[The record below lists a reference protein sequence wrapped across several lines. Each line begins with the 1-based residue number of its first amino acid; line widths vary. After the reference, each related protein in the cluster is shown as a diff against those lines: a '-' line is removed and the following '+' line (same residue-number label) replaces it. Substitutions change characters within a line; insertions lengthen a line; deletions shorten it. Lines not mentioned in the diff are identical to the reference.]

1 MRIRN
6 LLWPLLAAALWLPL
20 AAGPADAA
28 PPLAEIVAKANNAA
42 YYAGNDGRAEVNMTI
57 TDSQGRS
64 RERRFVILR
73 RDIEDGG
80 RQMFYVYFER
90 PTDVRRMVFMVHKQ
104 VEKDDDRWLYLP
116 DLDLV
121 KRIAASDKRTSFVGS
136 SYFYEDV
143 SGRSPAEDQHEL
155 VEETA
160 AHYVLNNIPKDPST
174 VEFASYR
181 VWIDKKNFLPVK
193 AEYLDKQ
200 GKPYRLV
207 EALSVED
214 IQGFATVTKS
224 RVKDLAGGGETVMEF
239 GQISYN
245 LGLDETL
252 FSERYLRRPPR
263 EIRR

>member
-1 MRIRN
+1 MKMSN
-6 LLWPLLAAALWLPL
+6 LLWPLLAAALWLPT
-20 AAGPADAA
+20 ADRADAA
-28 PPLAEIVAKANNAA
+28 PPVAEIVAKANQAA
-42 YYAGNDGRAEVNMTI
+42 YYAGDDGRAEVNMTI
-57 TDSQGRS
+57 SDSQGRT

-104 VEKDDDRWLYLP
+104 VAKDDDRWLYLP

-136 SYFYEDV
+136 HYFYEDV
-143 SGRSPAEDQHEL
+143 SGRSPAEDHHEL

-160 AHYVLNNIPKDPST
+160 GHYVLNNIPKNPGA

-181 VWIDKKNFLPVK
+181 IWIDKKNFLPVK

-200 GKPYRLV
+200 GKPYRQV
-207 EALSVED
+207 EALKVEN
-214 IQGFATVTKS
+214 IQGLPTVTRS
-224 RVKDLAGGGETVMEF
+224 RARDLLAGGETVMEF
-239 GQISYN
+239 TNISYN
-245 LGLDETL
+245 LGLGEEL

>member
-1 MRIRN
+1 MRIKN
-6 LLWPLLAAALWLPL
+6 LLWPLLAAALFLLP
-20 AAGPADAA
+20 AAGIANAA
-28 PPLAEIVAKANNAA
+28 PPVAEIVAKANRAA
-42 YYAGNDGRAEVNMTI
+42 YYAGDDGRAEVNMTI
-57 TDSQGRS
+57 TDSQGRT

-80 RQMFYVYFER
+80 RQLFYVYFER

-104 VEKDDDRWLYLP
+104 VDKDDDRWLYLP

-136 SYFYEDV
+136 NYFYEDV
-143 SGRSPAEDQHEL
+143 SGRSPVEDHHEL

-160 AHYVLNNIPKDPST
+160 AHYVLNNIPKEPGA

-181 VWIDKKNFLPVK
+181 IWIDKKSFLPTK

-200 GKPYRLV
+200 GRPYRLV
-207 EALSVED
+207 EALNVEE

-239 GQISYN
+239 GKISYN
-245 LGLDETL
+245 LGLDDAL
-252 FSERYLRRPPR
+252 FTERYLRRPPR